1 MLTIFVFKQRLC
13 PDDKTALIVSG
24 TPDNR
29 AYTCPKCKK
38 IITKAN
44 PTEYNR
50 LGVRIQGSTRKFLER
65 DAILTKDKTLDF
77 EKVLVPENPTCQ
89 KCRNDETR
97 SAQATAN
104 REKKIKLGLMDD
116 MQEIP
121 KEVTDN
127 DIIKYEINM
136 KLQTDA
142 NEKRK
147 AEAYEKQK
155 IQREIDEAE
164 RKARLKAQ
172 LSNPEDLLV
181 SKDQMVPLLDPESLR
196 VEQEAKAKDIR
207 IEDYKKNLELKKKLK
222 EDIAKTDEEIAK
234 LKKQLEE
241 AKKNES
247 A

>member
-1 MLTIFVFKQRLC
+1 
-13 PDDKTALIVSG
+13 
-24 TPDNR
+24 
-29 AYTCPKCKK
+29 
-38 IITKAN
+38 
-44 PTEYNR
+44 
-50 LGVRIQGSTRKFLER
+50 
-65 DAILTKDKTLDF
+65 
-77 EKVLVPENPTCQ
+77 
-89 KCRNDETR
+89 
-97 SAQATAN
+97 
-104 REKKIKLGLMDD
+104 MDD